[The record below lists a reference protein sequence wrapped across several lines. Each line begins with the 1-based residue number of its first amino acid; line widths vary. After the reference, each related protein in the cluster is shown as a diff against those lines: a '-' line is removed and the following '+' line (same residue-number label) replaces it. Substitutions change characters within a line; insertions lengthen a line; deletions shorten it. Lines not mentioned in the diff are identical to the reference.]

1 MCLRTPHSVL
11 LGKEAEETKK
21 VPESIYSQT
30 LCNRKNSNRSKAI
43 TDTDINSISYLFL
56 FFKSWQE
63 FGKMSPILITAMNRL
78 EFYPQST
85 FHRRNSAKTF
95 ALLQV
100 VYRFCEMMIAIRD
113 TWKLHTAYKPLIRFP
128 VISLQ

>member
-43 TDTDINSISYLFL
+43 TDTDVGSITYLF
-56 FFKSWQE
+56 
-63 FGKMSPILITAMNRL
+63 
-78 EFYPQST
+78 
-85 FHRRNSAKTF
+85 
-95 ALLQV
+95 QV
-100 VYRFCEMMIAIRD
+100 VIYALSDF
-113 TWKLHTAYKPLIRFP
+113 LIMVFLM
-128 VISLQ
+128 VTENT